1 MSARIWAFL
10 DWCFFGPASTRQTTL
25 ALILCILRYPY
36 AVIRDLSRGDINLR
50 AMGLVYT
57 SLLSI
62 IPLIA
67 FAFAVLKIFGARHD
81 LEPIVHEFFRPM
93 GEPIAEEI
101 SKRVVEFAHRVST
114 SVAGFVGLALL
125 AYTLFGTIKKVED
138 SFNFVWHV
146 DHPRS
151 LARRVAE
158 YLILLIIGPLL
169 LVGFIG
175 LSHAALDTAA
185 VQEVARSRLLRQ
197 VAIAIA
203 PYLMVTV
210 FFTGMYMLI
219 PNTRVHWRP
228 ALIGAVVAGV
238 LWAAVGKIFTG
249 IVVYS
254 TRLQLVYAG
263 FAFVVVALLW
273 TYFGWLILL
282 AGAQLS
288 FYLQNPTYLRL
299 GLRELRL
306 SSVEIEQLA
315 LRLMY
320 FVARGPAVASGPA
333 AGESRWTVSQ
343 LGEELGLPGKAMARL
358 VRTLEEADLL
368 TVTADDELVLAR
380 AIEEITV
387 CEILDV
393 ARSPRS
399 GQLTPRN
406 VTIPSVDRLIAAIEE
421 ARRERCG
428 KMTLRDLAQEEPSE
442 TPAPE
447 NEEPR
452 PALTETAQRRQ
463 LGAAQPT
470 SHQTR

>member
-10 DWCFFGPASTRQTTL
+10 DWCFFGPASTRRSAFAFFL
-25 ALILCILRYPY
+25 RILRYPY

-67 FAFAVLKIFGARHD
+67 FAFVVLNIFGARHD
-81 LEPIVHEFFRPM
+81 LEPIVYEFFRPM
-93 GEPIAEEI
+93 GGPIAEDF

-114 SVAGFVGLALL
+114 SVVGVVGLAFL

-158 YLILLIIGPLL
+158 YLILLIVGPLL

-175 LSHAALDTAA
+175 LSHAALESAA
-185 VQEVARSRLLRQ
+185 VQEVARSRLLRH
-197 VAIAIA
+197 VAIAFA
-203 PYLMVTV
+203 PYFMVTV

-238 LWAAVGKIFTG
+238 LWAAVGKTFTEF
-249 IVVYS
+249 VVYS

-263 FAFVVVALLW
+263 FAFIVAALLW
-273 TYFGWLILL
+273 TYLGWLILL

-288 FYLQNPTYLRL
+288 FYIQNPTYLRV

-306 SSVEIEQLA
+306 SSVETEQLA

-320 FVARGPAVASGPA
+320 FVARAQIR
-333 AGESRWTVSQ
+333 GETSWTVSR
-343 LGEELGLPGKAMARL
+343 LGEELGLPGKTMARL
-358 VRTLEEADLL
+358 VTTFEEADLL
-368 TVTADDELVLAR
+368 RVTVEDELALER
-380 AIEEITV
+380 AVEEITV
-387 CEILDV
+387 CEILDA
-393 ARSPRS
+393 ARNPRS
-399 GQLTPRN
+399 GQLIPRN
-406 VTIPSVDRLIAAIEE
+406 VTIPSVDRVIAAIEE
-421 ARRERCG
+421 ARRNTCG
-428 KMTLRDLAQEEPSE
+428 KLTLSDLAREEPRTE
-442 TPAPE
+442 ERAAE
-447 NEEPR
+447 EEPR
-452 PALTETAQRRQ
+452 PSLTLTAPRD
-463 LGAAQPT
+463 
-470 SHQTR
+470 